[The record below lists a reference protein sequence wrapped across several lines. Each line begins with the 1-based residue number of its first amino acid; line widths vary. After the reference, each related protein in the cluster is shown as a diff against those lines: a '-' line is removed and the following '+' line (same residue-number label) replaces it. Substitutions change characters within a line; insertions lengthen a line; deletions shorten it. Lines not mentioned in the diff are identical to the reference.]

1 MRAMVLAAP
10 LVCPAQTDPLGVV
23 ELSVLILQAELQ
35 GPVSRSDGT
44 VQFRDQDGD
53 ISLCDSARSPNL
65 AEMVIELQM
74 AQTVLLACPGL
85 SNAARR
91 AQVQDLRRLV
101 LPRYAD
107 RAGVDTDTVRAAFLA
122 RANGE
127 IELVT
132 RCGVTANDIASE
144 ATDPWFETRIR
155 EAMEADRLPARACP
169 PGL

>member
-1 MRAMVLAAP
+1 MRAMVLAAFM
-10 LVCPAQTDPLGVV
+10 VCPAQADPLGVV
-23 ELSVLILQAELQ
+23 ELSALTPQAGLQ
-35 GPVSRSDGT
+35 GPVSRPDGT
-44 VQFRDQDGD
+44 VLFRDDEGD
-53 ISLCDSARSPNL
+53 VVLCDPARGPNL

-74 AQTVLLACPGL
+74 AQTVPMACPGL
-85 SNAARR
+85 SNAARL
-91 AQVQDLRRLV
+91 AQVRDLRALV

-107 RAGVDTDTVRAAFLA
+107 RAGVDADTVRAAFLA

-155 EAMEADRLPARACP
+155 EAVEADRLPARACL
-169 PGL
+169 PGF